1 MKKKFFVNVH
11 YDVVVPVEVFADSE
25 DNALDLAVDKASY
38 MSLNDCDAN
47 YTDSCVTD
55 LALTDEPLTPQKKT
69 LIDRI
74 KAVLILGGTFH
85 VPLDFTKDDVVFG
98 DLWASF
104 NSYETKIDYIDVQF
118 SFGSN
123 TFSCS
128 IEEIPMDVLTE
139 ILKTVQNQVHNSK

>member
-11 YDVVVPVEVFADSE
+11 CDVVASVEVFADSE

-47 YTDSCVTD
+47 YTESYVTN
-55 LALTDEPLTPQKKT
+55 LALTDEPLTPQKET

-74 KAVLILGGTFH
+74 KAVLILGCTNH

-123 TFSCS
+123 TYCCS

>member
-1 MKKKFFVNVH
+1 M
-11 YDVVVPVEVFADSE
+11 
-25 DNALDLAVDKASY
+25 
-38 MSLNDCDAN
+38 
-47 YTDSCVTD
+47 
-55 LALTDEPLTPQKKT
+55 
-69 LIDRI
+69 IDRI

-85 VPLDFTKDDVVFG
+85 VPLDFTKDDVVCG

-123 TFSCS
+123 TYSCS

>member
-11 YDVVVPVEVFADSE
+11 CDVVASVEVFADSE

-38 MSLNDCDAN
+38 MSLNDCDA
-47 YTDSCVTD
+47 YVTN
-55 LALTDEPLTPQKKT
+55 LALTDEPLTPQKET

-74 KAVLILGGTFH
+74 KAVLILGGTNH

-123 TFSCS
+123 TYCCS

>member
-1 MKKKFFVNVH
+1 MKKKFKVNVH

-25 DNALDLAVDKASY
+25 DEAFDLACNEAECV
-38 MSLNDCDAN
+38 SLNDCDAD
-47 YTDSCVTD
+47 YTGSCITGLV
-55 LALTDEPLTPQKKT
+55 LTDERLTPQKET

-74 KAVLILGGTFH
+74 KAVLILGGTSH

-98 DLWASF
+98 NLWASF
-104 NSYETKIDYIDVQF
+104 NSYETKIDYINVQF

-123 TFSCS
+123 TYGCS

>member
-55 LALTDEPLTPQKKT
+55 LALTDEPLTPQKKNVDRPNQSR
-69 LIDRI
+69 IDFRRHI
-74 KAVLILGGTFH
+74 
-85 VPLDFTKDDVVFG
+85 PR
-98 DLWASF
+98 
-104 NSYETKIDYIDVQF
+104 
-118 SFGSN
+118 SFG
-123 TFSCS
+123 FHQRRCS
-128 IEEIPMDVLTE
+128 IWRPLG
-139 ILKTVQNQVHNSK
+139 KF